1 MGRPGGELLPP
12 RSGVWTKKN
21 HPRVVFFRLG
31 RITAWL
37 ARKLQQQERLR
48 EQQLVQMRQQQEL
61 QRQERLRE
69 QQLLLFYR
77 KQRGQQQR

>member
-1 MGRPGGELLPP
+1 MR
-12 RSGVWTKKN
+12 TKKN

-37 ARKLQQQERLR
+37 ARKRQQRVQRQELQQ
-48 EQQLVQMRQQQEL
+48 VQMRQQQEL
-61 QRQERLRE
+61 QRQERLQE

-77 KQRGQQQR
+77 KRRGQQQR